1 VRNTSASS
9 APPREPS
16 LLLLRILHAD
26 IVQHRFTAPCYIAG
40 VRMFLTS
47 IAALS
52 LATGAVAQGSPAH
65 IQTPDEALAQDAAA
79 YAARYGVAPDDAVR
93 RLRAETETVAATQAI
108 AAEFAD
114 RLAGIAI
121 DHVPGFRIVV
131 LLAGGPP
138 VPGRILPAGGMTVP
152 VDFRT
157 TTSATHAQLLAALS
171 QYQAAIRASLRR
183 PPGIGIDQRTGE
195 LVVLVA
201 GVDADRD
208 GVATLQA
215 RFAALTGVPVRVR
228 AVDRPAFDM
237 QETGSDMAAVEG
249 GARVVGTSPVDGRR
263 YACTTGFSVTDG
275 VRQGVVTAAHCPDTL
290 SYIDPAGGPAVALP
304 MVGQWGWGH
313 QDVQVNVTAGAASP
327 YFYADTAKRF
337 ARPVTGQRPRAAAR
351 AGDTVCHRGERTG
364 YSCAPVE
371 LTDFAPAGDLCG
383 GACLPTWITAA
394 GPTCKSGDSGAP
406 VFAGTTALGV
416 LKGGSYRSDGSC
428 AFWFY
433 MSTDYL
439 PDGWSLI
446 RADGGAGPMVAPPPL
461 PPPPAS
467 PA

>member
-1 VRNTSASS
+1 
-9 APPREPS
+9 
-16 LLLLRILHAD
+16 
-26 IVQHRFTAPCYIAG
+26 
-40 VRMFLTS
+40 MFLTS

-52 LATGAVAQGSPAH
+52 LTTGAVAQGPLAH

-79 YAARYGVAPDDAVR
+79 YAMRYGVAPDDAVR
-93 RLRAETETVAATQAI
+93 RLRAEAETVAATGAI
-108 AAEFAD
+108 AAEFGA

-121 DHVPGFRIVV
+121 EHVPAFRIVV

-157 TTSATHAQLLAALS
+157 ATSATHVQLLAALTEH
-171 QYQAAIRASLRR
+171 QAAIRAALRR

-201 GVDADRD
+201 GIDADRD

-228 AVDRPAFDM
+228 AVDRPAFDL
-237 QETGSDMAAVEG
+237 QEEASRDMVAVEG

-290 SYIDPAGGPAVALP
+290 SYIDPAGGPAVSLP

-337 ARPVTGQRPRAAAR
+337 VRPVTGQRPRAAAR

-446 RADGGAGPMVAPPPL
+446 RAQGIGLPVPASAGAGSDMPIAPPPS
-461 PPPPAS
+461 PPAS

>member
-1 VRNTSASS
+1 
-9 APPREPS
+9 
-16 LLLLRILHAD
+16 
-26 IVQHRFTAPCYIAG
+26 
-40 VRMFLTS
+40 MFLTS

-52 LATGAVAQGSPAH
+52 LATGAVAQGPLVH
-65 IQTPDEALAQDAAA
+65 IQTPDEALGQDAAA
-79 YAARYGVAPDDAVR
+79 YAMRYGVAPDDAVR
-93 RLRAETETVAATQAI
+93 RLRAEAETVAATGAI
-108 AAEFAD
+108 AAEFGA

-121 DHVPGFRIVV
+121 EHVPAFRIVV

-157 TTSATHAQLLAALS
+157 ATSATHVQLLAALTEH
-171 QYQAAIRASLRR
+171 QAAIRAAVRR

-201 GVDADRD
+201 GIDADRD

-228 AVDRPAFDM
+228 AVDRPAFDL
-237 QETGSDMAAVEG
+237 QEEVSRDMVAVEG

-290 SYIDPAGGPAVALP
+290 SYIDPAGGPAVSLP

-337 ARPVTGQRPRAAAR
+337 VRPVTGQRARAAAR

-364 YSCAPVE
+364 YSCAPIE

-446 RADGGAGPMVAPPPL
+446 RAQGIGPPVPASAGAGSDMPIAPPPS
-461 PPPPAS
+461 PPAS

>member
-1 VRNTSASS
+1 
-9 APPREPS
+9 
-16 LLLLRILHAD
+16 
-26 IVQHRFTAPCYIAG
+26 
-40 VRMFLTS
+40 MFLTS

-52 LATGAVAQGSPAH
+52 LATGAVAQGPLVH

-79 YAARYGVAPDDAVR
+79 YAMRYGVAPDDAVR
-93 RLRAETETVAATQAI
+93 RLRAEAETVAATGAI
-108 AAEFAD
+108 AAEFGA

-121 DHVPGFRIVV
+121 EHVPAFRIVV

-157 TTSATHAQLLAALS
+157 ATSATHVQLLAALTEH
-171 QYQAAIRASLRR
+171 QAAIRAALRR

-201 GVDADRD
+201 GIDADRD

-228 AVDRPAFDM
+228 AVDRPAFDL
-237 QETGSDMAAVEG
+237 QEEISRDMVAVEG

-290 SYIDPAGGPAVALP
+290 SYIDPAGGPAVSLP

-337 ARPVTGQRPRAAAR
+337 VRPVTGQRPRAAAR

-446 RADGGAGPMVAPPPL
+446 RAQGIGLPVPASAGAGSDMPIAPPPS
-461 PPPPAS
+461 PPAS

>member
-1 VRNTSASS
+1 
-9 APPREPS
+9 
-16 LLLLRILHAD
+16 
-26 IVQHRFTAPCYIAG
+26 
-40 VRMFLTS
+40 MFLTS

-52 LATGAVAQGSPAH
+52 LATGAVAQGPLAH
-65 IQTPDEALAQDAAA
+65 IQTPDEALGQDAAA
-79 YAARYGVAPDDAVR
+79 YAMRYGVAPDDAVR
-93 RLRAETETVAATQAI
+93 RLRAEAETVAATGAI
-108 AAEFAD
+108 AAEFGA

-121 DHVPGFRIVV
+121 EHVPAFRIVV

-157 TTSATHAQLLAALS
+157 ATSATHVQLLAALT
-171 QYQAAIRASLRR
+171 QHQAAIRAALRR

-201 GVDADRD
+201 GIDADRD

-228 AVDRPAFDM
+228 AVDRPAFDL
-237 QETGSDMAAVEG
+237 QEEVSRDMVAVEG

-337 ARPVTGQRPRAAAR
+337 VRPVTGQRPRAAAR

-364 YSCAPVE
+364 YSCAPIE

-446 RADGGAGPMVAPPPL
+446 RAQGIGAPAPASAGAGSDMPIAPPPS
-461 PPPPAS
+461 PPAS

>member
-1 VRNTSASS
+1 MVIRYEGRVSIS
-9 APPREPS
+9 RPS
-16 LLLLRILHAD
+16 
-26 IVQHRFTAPCYIAG
+26 TAI
-40 VRMFLTS
+40 R
-47 IAALS
+47 
-52 LATGAVAQGSPAH
+52 LATVLIFVGSTSAVAQTPPAH
-65 IQTPDEALAQDAAA
+65 LQTVDEAVAQDAAA
-79 YAARYGVAPDDAVR
+79 YAGRYAVPLDDAVR
-93 RLRAETETVAATQAI
+93 RLRAEAGTVAATDAI
-108 AAEFAD
+108 AAEFGD

-121 DHVPGFRIVV
+121 EHVPAFRIVV
-131 LLAGGPP
+131 LLTAGDP

-152 VDFRT
+152 VDFRVA
-157 TTSATHAQLLAALS
+157 TSATRAQLLAALT
-171 QYQAAIRASLRR
+171 QYQPAIRAALRR

-215 RFAALTGVPVRVR
+215 RFAAMTGVPVRVR
-228 AVDRPAFDM
+228 AVDRPDFDM
-237 QETGSDMAAVEG
+237 VADPQETASDMVAVEG

-290 SYIDPAGGPAVALP
+290 SYIDPAGGAAVALP

-327 YFYADTAKRF
+327 YFYADTPKRL
-337 ARPVTGQRPRAAAR
+337 ARPVTGQRRRTSAR

-364 YSCAPVE
+364 YSCSPIE

-428 AFWFY
+428 AFYFY

-446 RADGGAGPMVAPPPL
+446 RAPVIQPVPPRP
-461 PPPPAS
+461 
-467 PA
+467 

>member
-1 VRNTSASS
+1 
-9 APPREPS
+9 
-16 LLLLRILHAD
+16 
-26 IVQHRFTAPCYIAG
+26 
-40 VRMFLTS
+40 MFLTS

-52 LATGAVAQGSPAH
+52 LATGATAQGPSVH

-79 YAARYGVAPDDAVR
+79 YAARYGVAPDEAAR
-93 RLRAETETVAATQAI
+93 RLRAEAETVVATGAL
-108 AAEFAD
+108 AAEFGD

-121 DHVPGFRIVV
+121 EHLPSFRIVV
-131 LLAGGPP
+131 LLAGGAP

-157 TTSATHAQLLAALS
+157 ATSATHPQLLAALT
-171 QYQAAIRASLRR
+171 QHQATIRAALRR

-201 GVDADRD
+201 GIDADRD

-228 AVDRPAFDM
+228 AVDRPDFDM
-237 QETGSDMAAVEG
+237 QDIDRQGFDRQDGVSHDMVAVEG

-304 MVGQWGWGH
+304 MIGQWGWGH
-313 QDVQVNVTAGAASP
+313 QDVQVNVTAGSASP
-327 YFYADTAKRF
+327 YFYADTAKRSV
-337 ARPVTGQRPRAAAR
+337 RPVTGQRPRAAAR

-383 GACLPTWITAA
+383 GACLPTWITVA
-394 GPTCKSGDSGAP
+394 GPTCKNGDSGAP

-446 RADGGAGPMVAPPPL
+446 RAEGAAPAGLSPAARAPVADPRRSGHIPRPPVPDRGGGADSWGGW
-461 PPPPAS
+461 
-467 PA
+467 